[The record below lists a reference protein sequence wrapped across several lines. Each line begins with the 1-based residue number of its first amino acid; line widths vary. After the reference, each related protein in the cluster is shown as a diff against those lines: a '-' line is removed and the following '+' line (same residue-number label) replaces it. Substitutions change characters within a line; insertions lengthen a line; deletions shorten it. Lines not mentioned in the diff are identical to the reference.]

1 MSWWI
6 IALAVIGGLAVLLA
20 LGVFVASLSELYER
34 VDDLEREKEHNIKRL
49 YDIEHT
55 QNVLRLR
62 IDKQEGVV

>member
-6 IALAVIGGLAVLLA
+6 IALAIIGGFAVLLA

-34 VDDLEREKEHNIKRL
+34 VDSLENWKEQTLKRL
-49 YDIEHT
+49 YDIEHI

>member
-6 IALAVIGGLAVLLA
+6 IALAIIGGFAVLLA

-34 VDDLEREKEHNIKRL
+34 VESLENEKEHTRERL

>member
-6 IALAVIGGLAVLLA
+6 IALAIIGGIAILFAIGAFIV
-20 LGVFVASLSELYER
+20 SLSELYER
-34 VDDLEREKEHNIKRL
+34 VESLENEKEHNIKRL

>member
-6 IALAVIGGLAVLLA
+6 IALAIIGGFAVLLA

-34 VDDLEREKEHNIKRL
+34 VESLENEKEHTRERL
-49 YDIEHT
+49 YEIEHT

>member
-6 IALAVIGGLAVLLA
+6 IALAIIGGFAVLLA

-34 VDDLEREKEHNIKRL
+34 VESLENEKEHTRERL
-49 YDIEHT
+49 YDIEHI

>member
-6 IALAVIGGLAVLLA
+6 IALAIIGGFAVLLA
-20 LGVFVASLSELYER
+20 IGVFIFSLSELYER
-34 VDDLEREKEHNIKRL
+34 VDSLENEKKHTRKRL